1 MSMWLN
7 PNSIYSQIQV
17 TAGLRK
23 VKPHYFFSPDIFR
36 YWKVTSALKWKSTKP
51 LKNNW
56 VWITVR
62 AVEKS
67 TLIAFA
73 IKAKSGSMVMFLS
86 ASCLHLSTSLNR
98 LRFHQ
103 RSWRTN
109 IARWNPS
116 ISHYSIST
124 SAMASPVRS
133 QTCST
138 RHSLNSIKSFI
149 VNLQNLN
156 FHLRT
161 GITHIDIV
169 PLWYLDYSSFTV
181 GNAQIE
187 IKHAAKHV
195 MTQQHHLHDYNTVHQ
210 L

>member
-67 TLIAFA
+67 TGIASA

-98 LRFHQ
+98 INFTNELAHQ
-103 RSWRTN
+103 YSPMESKHLPFFN
-109 IARWNPS
+109 QH
-116 ISHYSIST
+116 ISHGIT
-124 SAMASPVRS
+124 RS
-133 QTCST
+133 QPNLLYPTFLEQHQIIY
-138 RHSLNSIKSFI
+138 RQPAKS
-149 VNLQNLN
+149 
-156 FHLRT
+156 
-161 GITHIDIV
+161 
-169 PLWYLDYSSFTV
+169 
-181 GNAQIE
+181 
-187 IKHAAKHV
+187 
-195 MTQQHHLHDYNTVHQ
+195 
-210 L
+210 

>member
-1 MSMWLN
+1 MSIWLN

-17 TAGLRK
+17 RAGLRK
-23 VKPHYFFSPDIFR
+23 VKLHYFFSPDIFR

-67 TLIAFA
+67 TLIASA
-73 IKAKSGSMVMFLS
+73 IKAKSGSMIMFLS
-86 ASCLHLSTSLNR
+86 ASCLHLSTLLNR

-103 RSWRTN
+103 RSWRPH
-109 IARWNPS
+109 IARWNPI
-116 ISHYSIST
+116 ISHSSIST

-133 QTCST
+133 QICFT
-138 RHSLNSIKSFI
+138 RHSLNSIKTFI

-169 PLWYLDYSSFTV
+169 P
-181 GNAQIE
+181 
-187 IKHAAKHV
+187 
-195 MTQQHHLHDYNTVHQ
+195 M
-210 L
+210 

>member
-23 VKPHYFFSPDIFR
+23 VKPHYFFSPNIFR

-62 AVEKS
+62 AVKKKS
-67 TLIAFA
+67 TGIAFA

-98 LRFHQ
+98 IKFHQ
-103 RSWRTN
+103 RSWRPH
-109 IARWNPS
+109 IARWNRS
-116 ISHYSIST
+116 ISHSSIST
-124 SAMASPVRS
+124 SALASPVRS
-133 QTCST
+133 QICST
-138 RHSLNSIKSFI
+138 QHSLNSIKTFI

-161 GITHIDIV
+161 GITLSDIV
-169 PLWYLDYSSFTV
+169 PL
-181 GNAQIE
+181 
-187 IKHAAKHV
+187 
-195 MTQQHHLHDYNTVHQ
+195 
-210 L
+210 